1 MQVTINGEVQDVPET
16 LTVATLVV
24 HLGADGRKV
33 AIERNGAIVPK
44 ALHAETIITEKDEI
58 EIVAFIGGG

>member
-1 MQVTINGEVQDVPET
+1 MQVTINGEVQDVPEA
-16 LTVATLVV
+16 LTVATLIV

-44 ALHAETIITEKDEI
+44 ALHTETALMEKDEI